1 MAMSRDLG
9 LSLVHKGT
17 QLVKLKISKLLRFWI
32 FNVGHKLTARVRHS
46 VRIIQVVK
54 NQVAVA

>member
-32 FNVGHKLTARVRHS
+32 FNVGPSDINLLPE
-46 VRIIQVVK
+46 
-54 NQVAVA
+54 